1 MVLGITWSETGL
13 ATILIILRAKNA
25 SIIPRRASVPI
36 AFSGIYRLRWD
47 FVWVIIAYVG
57 LTVNIYPRLCL
68 LAMEFRHTS
77 HVFGLRSFQMIWD

>member
-68 LAMEFRHTS
+68 LAMEF
-77 HVFGLRSFQMIWD
+77 